1 MLTSFFFG
9 NAAGS
14 NSQPRT
20 NGMPVPRV
28 PVRPKPE
35 RAGHAESCSS
45 RSSSAG
51 LPMYTEEVE
60 WPGAESTA
68 VDNTAEA
75 FPLDYMLYNSPQNG
89 TDRPEC
95 RARAGGPASTSS
107 TGPFVSTLR
116 PDFEQMM
123 KALQSIQMRSEQQ
136 GKQLD
141 AIKRK
146 LNIDPSPFRDDDEM
160 LKKPLQDIEEF
171 EKFDAELGTN
181 DSTRARLL
189 REMSGLGGLSVAH
202 ATRRILEALM
212 NQQVAVQYSWLGQ
225 KGKKKFGLL
234 NVAKLIIKAVKQN
247 FADATHTEVE
257 NVIKTWLRHSGER
270 LKKLE
275 AKAATAQY
283 KGPTHEEEFSD

>member
-1 MLTSFFFG
+1 MVPSSYAMLTSFFFG

-89 TDRPEC
+89 TDRP
-95 RARAGGPASTSS
+95 
-107 TGPFVSTLR
+107 
-116 PDFEQMM
+116 DFEQMM

-141 AIKRK
+141 DIKRK

-212 NQQVAVQYSWLGQ
+212 NQQVAVRYSWLGQ